1 MFFTHTPSPHTLSL
15 SSFMR
20 QVSVMTK
27 IYQLNLLVV
36 VQSKHSV
43 VVAGN
48 KRQFQNE
55 LFEKWSWG
63 EKDLTKDAG
72 KGWPVWGV
80 EGAIGLTCC
89 QDKRGRKPVVVKNLL
104 IQSTVAIENISIVL
118 ELLLLNTCPSGQM
131 NVKLKPTFGAGC
143 KSKRYQIWCTVHSH
157 PTIFNCPKQGS
168 GWPEIFL
175 GLRSK
180 TNAVVLICLFGLDF
194 VTYEQI
200 SVHCK
205 FLSPFSPNPM

>member
-1 MFFTHTPSPHTLSL
+1 
-15 SSFMR
+15 MR

-55 LFEKWSWG
+55 LFQKWSWG

-118 ELLLLNTCPSGQM
+118 DLLLLDTCPSGQM

-143 KSKRYQIWCTVHSH
+143 KSKNIKYD
-157 PTIFNCPKQGS
+157 TIVLAAKCLGQPYGPFIYCSCGKMPRTS
-168 GWPEIFL
+168 LWPYYLLFT
-175 GLRSK
+175 RQ
-180 TNAVVLICLFGLDF
+180 NAWDI
-194 VTYEQI
+194 
-200 SVHCK
+200 
-205 FLSPFSPNPM
+205 PMTL

>member
-1 MFFTHTPSPHTLSL
+1 MVFFVIIQSNFLHTHPSPLPSTHFLRTIFL
-15 SSFMR
+15 R
-20 QVSVMTK
+20 QVSVMME

-118 ELLLLNTCPSGQM
+118 DLLLLDTCPSGQM

-143 KSKRYQIWCTVHSH
+143 KSKNIKYDALFT
-157 PTIFNCPKQGS
+157 
-168 GWPEIFL
+168 
-175 GLRSK
+175 
-180 TNAVVLICLFGLDF
+180 LI
-194 VTYEQI
+194 
-200 SVHCK
+200 
-205 FLSPFSPNPM
+205 